1 MGLESEELMADA
13 NDSLTEGERRLR
25 DLADRYKDK
34 TATLR
39 YEEMYHGVHQ
49 GNVLAYFHESLDK
62 HFTTINKCAKTNGH
76 FWAANSVEL
85 LDLMEAIE
93 EDLDSLQRAD
103 VPVVLTDTY
112 QRQIDYLNEWVSY
125 SGGSPIP
132 GDFTPLEVS
141 RYAPVFVSRDGTTIK
156 VRSADE
162 KVELK
167 TVGEGS
173 YAVVFS
179 FVDPKYGKK
188 FAVKRAKRSNS
199 PRDLERFKREFTK
212 LRELSFPHVVEVYRY
227 DDERNEY
234 TLEYCDT
241 NVRDYIR
248 KHNNTLTFHVR
259 RTLAL
264 QCLYGLNYLH
274 QSGVLHRD
282 VSPQN
287 VLLRLYDKE
296 AFSAKIADLGLLKD
310 LTQNFTKSQ
319 TELRGTRL
327 DPALESMADFRIEHE
342 MFAVGWL
349 LWFIF
354 VGREGLGPKDAG
366 PVADLV
372 RRCVDSDTGRR
383 PNSTLELIDAVRALV
398 APGTPANQS

>member
-1 MGLESEELMADA
+1 MGDAEGPLSE
-13 NDSLTEGERRLR
+13 NVRRLR
-25 DLADRYKDK
+25 DLAERYKEK

-39 YEEMYHGVHQ
+39 YEEMYHGVPQ
-49 GNVLAYFHESLDK
+49 GNMLAYLHDSLDK
-62 HFTTINKCAKTNGH
+62 HFTTINKCARTNRH
-76 FWAANSVEL
+76 FWASNSVDL
-85 LDLMEAIE
+85 LDLLETIE
-93 EDLDSLQRAD
+93 QDLDSLQRAG

-132 GDFTPLEVS
+132 NDFTPPEVS
-141 RYAPVFVSRDGTTIK
+141 RYAPVFVNRDDTTLT
-156 VRSADE
+156 VRAADE

-167 TVGEGS
+167 LVGEGS

-179 FVDPKYGKK
+179 YVDARYGNK
-188 FAVKRAKRSNS
+188 FAIKRAKPGNS

-212 LRELSFPHVVEVYRY
+212 LSELRFPHVIEVYRY
-227 DDERNEY
+227 DDELNQY
-234 TLEYCDT
+234 TMEYCDT

-248 KHNNTLTFHVR
+248 KNNNTLSFHVR

-264 QCLYGLNYLH
+264 QCLYGLNHLH
-274 QSGVLHRD
+274 LSGILHRD

-287 VLLRLYDKE
+287 VLLRLYDKG

-310 LTQNFTKSQ
+310 LTQDFTKTQ
-319 TELRGTRL
+319 TDLRGTRL
-327 DPALESMADFRIEHE
+327 DPALESMAEFRIEHE

-354 VGREGLGPKDAG
+354 VGREGLRPKDSG

-372 RRCVDSDTGRR
+372 RRCVHSDSGQR
-383 PNSTLELIDAVRALV
+383 PKSTLELIEAVRGLPMPVTLAEPL
-398 APGTPANQS
+398 